1 MTGHHAIATRLDAL
15 HEQWAEFIDSG
26 ASILRW
32 CVRVDEVRMVDAFV
46 RLESHEHGGRL
57 PGLFIR
63 VAEPCDGPDYG
74 RAVAREIVWQW
85 TAAEAANEIEAGV
98 WDPVL
103 VGPSTDEAVDLAAF
117 LVSLHASLAEL
128 MDYVV
133 LVLTPTVISE
143 GDAWMVFLGRLALQ
157 LGPAVKILV
166 LDDADVPSL
175 EPLADAL
182 GPKLLTRTAGL
193 DMPSAYLSLAKAAA
207 TRDHPG
213 SRFRIAF
220 TGLCVAARSAD
231 LATVEQYVADAM
243 QAAEAADSPALAV
256 AIALA
261 RGHVQQRQGDIE
273 GAVSTFDAARIDAAS
288 SPTEVAAKL
297 ELICVLAC
305 GAALVQAGDFARAA
319 QTYREAAALASG
331 DDPPACVEAWR
342 MASYCHEH
350 ARDDELAW
358 ATGQDALAVADE
370 LAPGQRHH
378 STLAFLGDALI
389 SLAERIHPEH
399 VVDLELRMIGLMG
412 TRAWRP
418 S

>member
-32 CVRVDEVRMVDAFV
+32 CVRADEVRMLDAFV

-63 VAEPCDGPDYG
+63 IVEPCDGPDYG
-74 RAVAREIVWQW
+74 RAVAHEIASQW
-85 TAAEAANEIEAGV
+85 TAAEAAAEIEASV

-103 VGPSTDEAVDLAAF
+103 VGPSANGVADLAA
-117 LVSLHASLAEL
+117 LLDSLHASLAEL

-133 LVLTPTVISE
+133 LVLTPTLIAD
-143 GDAWMVFLGRLALQ
+143 GDTWMIFLGRLALQ
-157 LGPAVKILV
+157 LGPAVNILV
-166 LDDADVPSL
+166 LDDTDAPAL

-220 TGLCVAARSAD
+220 TSLCVAARSED
-231 LATVEQYVADAM
+231 LATVEHHAADAM
-243 QAAEAADSPALAV
+243 QAAGAADAPALAV
-256 AIALA
+256 AVALA
-261 RGHVQQRQGDIE
+261 RGHVLQRFDDIE
-273 GAVSTFDAARIDAAS
+273 GAVSTFDAARVGAAS
-288 SPTEVAAKL
+288 SPPELAAKL
-297 ELICVLAC
+297 ELICVLAR
-305 GAALVQAGDFARAA
+305 GAALVQGGEFARAA
-319 QTYREAAALASG
+319 QTYREAATLASS

-350 ARDDELAW
+350 ARDGELAW
-358 ATGQDALAVADE
+358 AAGQEALAVADE
-370 LAPGQRHH
+370 LAPEQRRH
-378 STLAFLGDALI
+378 STLAYLGAALI
-389 SLAERIHPEH
+389 SLAERIHPEQ
-399 VVDLELRMIGLMG
+399 VVDLELWMIGLMG